1 MFKLWFVVVLVF
13 GVIAFV
19 KLHSIRSFIK
29 KSIFRN
35 KINGLKVEILEKLRK
50 KNQKGKNVSWFYAE
64 TDKFLEE
71 VKSKIPNHE
80 EYLAF
85 FFLQGEIAELK
96 KIFKYDFPKPY
107 SAVDF
112 LKRTIIELARR

>member
-1 MFKLWFVVVLVF
+1 MFKLWHAMVLVV
-13 GVIAFV
+13 GVITFV
-19 KLHSIRSFIK
+19 KFQSIRSFIR
-29 KSIFRN
+29 KSVFRN
-35 KINGLKVEILEKLRK
+35 KINGLKVEIFEKVRK
-50 KNQKGKNVSWFYAE
+50 KNRKGKNVSWFYKE

-71 VKSKIPNHE
+71 VKSKIPNHK

-85 FFLQGEIAELK
+85 FFLQGETAELK

-112 LKRTIIELARR
+112 LKRTIIELV